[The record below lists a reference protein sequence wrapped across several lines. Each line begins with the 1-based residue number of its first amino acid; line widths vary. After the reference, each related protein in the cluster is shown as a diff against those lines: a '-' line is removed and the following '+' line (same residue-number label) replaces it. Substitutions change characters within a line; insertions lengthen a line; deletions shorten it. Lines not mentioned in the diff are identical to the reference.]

1 MNRKTGKK
9 KVTFDDIAKY
19 TGFSK
24 TTISRYFNTPDT
36 LTIENQERIAHALT
50 ELDYQE
56 NKLAKVLA
64 NGKSEFIGIIIPNL
78 YLHYYAEVLN
88 QILNTYETF
97 GYKFLVFVSNGHE
110 ETERKYIQEL
120 LAYKIEG
127 MIILSHTIPSK
138 ELASY
143 QIPIVTI
150 EREHQ
155 YVNSVNTD
163 NYMGAV
169 QATSLLSKSG
179 CDILLHINSDVP
191 KETPSYGRILGFQ
204 DICNEQKIEHELII
218 RDLGNS
224 YRETVACMQEIYQ
237 YTKKKY
243 PNKRKG
249 LFLANDT
256 HANIMLNIIFRE
268 YGTLPDEYRI
278 IGFDDSPI
286 AREAIIPISTVG
298 QQIDKISYEAVE
310 LLVNLMTE
318 RKKRRP
324 KPQTELIHKNIT
336 PILIRRDTTPFT
348 ASE

>member
-1 MNRKTGKK
+1 MSKK

-19 TGFSK
+19 TNFSK
-24 TTISRYFNTPDT
+24 TTISRYFNNPDS
-36 LTIENQERIAHALT
+36 LTVKNQEIIAQALID
-50 ELDYQE
+50 LDYQE

-64 NGKSEFIGIIIPNL
+64 NGKSEFIGVIIPNL

-88 QILNTYETF
+88 QILNTYESF
-97 GYKFLVFVSNGHE
+97 GYKFLVFVGTEHE
-110 ETERKYIQEL
+110 ETERQYIQEL

-143 QIPIVTI
+143 NIPIVTI
-150 EREHQ
+150 ERENQ
-155 YVNSVNTD
+155 YVNSVDTD

-169 QATSLLSKSG
+169 QATSLLSKNG
-179 CDILLHINSDVP
+179 CDILIHINSEVP

-204 DICNEQKIEHELII
+204 DICKEHKIEQELIL

-224 YRETVACMQEIYQ
+224 YQETVTQMQEILQ
-237 YTKKKY
+237 YIKKKY
-243 PNKRKG
+243 PHQKKG
-249 LFLANDT
+249 LFMANDT
-256 HANIMLNIIFRE
+256 HANIMLNLIFRE

-278 IGFDDSPI
+278 MGFDDSPI
-286 AREAIIPISTVG
+286 ASEAVIPISTIG
-298 QQIDKISYEAVE
+298 QQIDKLAYEAVE
-310 LLVNLMTE
+310 LLVNQMNE

-336 PILIRRDTTPFT
+336 PILIRRNTTD
-348 ASE
+348 